1 MLNWQ
6 AIQERS
12 YEIWEREGRPHG
24 RDVEHWRLAETELVS
39 EVAAVVAPKAKKA
52 PAARRPARAK
62 AA

>member
-1 MLNWQ
+1 MNLQ

-24 RDVEHWRLAETELVS
+24 RDLEHWRLAETELVS
-39 EVAAVVAPKAKKA
+39 EVVAVVAPKAKKA
-52 PAARRPARAK
+52 PAARKPARAK

>member
-1 MLNWQ
+1 MNLQ

-24 RDVEHWRLAETELVS
+24 RDLEHWRLAETELVS
-39 EVAAVVAPKAKKA
+39 EVARIVAPKAKKA
-52 PAARRPARAK
+52 PAARKPARAK